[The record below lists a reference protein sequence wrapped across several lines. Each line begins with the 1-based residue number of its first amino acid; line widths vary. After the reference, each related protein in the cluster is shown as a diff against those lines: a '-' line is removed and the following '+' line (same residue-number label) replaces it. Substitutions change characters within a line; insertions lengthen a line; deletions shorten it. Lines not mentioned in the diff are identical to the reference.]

1 MPTRD
6 LGAATVTPRSTLAMP
21 QQSDRITVSSG
32 TPWEPLV
39 GYARAVRVGR
49 HVHVSGTTATGTDG
63 SLVGKGDPYAQT
75 VQALANIRSA
85 LEHAGASLKD
95 VVRTRIYVTNIE
107 SWERVG
113 RAHGEVFGDI
123 RPTATMVEV
132 QRLIDPSMLVEIEA
146 EAYVAPGVVDPTPL
160 TTFSAERWPALP
172 LDAWRE
178 TYETLHMWT
187 QIVGKTRLALAAPV
201 NHWWHVT
208 FHVTPAGLSTSEMP
222 YEGGAVDI
230 EFDFLRHAL
239 HIRTSTGAARSIALA
254 PRSVADF
261 YVEYM
266 TALRELGVR
275 VQIWPRAVEVPEPVS
290 FLQDHRHASYD
301 PESARR
307 LHRVLVESDR
317 VFSTFRGRFVGK
329 SSPVHFF
336 WGSFDLCV
344 TRFSGRRAPPRPGAD
359 RITREAYS
367 HEVISA
373 GFWPG
378 SGPVQEPAFYCY
390 AAPEP
395 PGFSSATLRPS
406 AAYYLRDV
414 GEFILPYEAVRTA
427 DSPDDTLLD
436 FLESAYDAGATLG
449 RWDRTSLEREG

>member
-1 MPTRD
+1 
-6 LGAATVTPRSTLAMP
+6 
-21 QQSDRITVSSG
+21 
-32 TPWEPLV
+32 
-39 GYARAVRVGR
+39 VRVGR
-49 HVHVSGTTATGTDG
+49 HVHVSGTTATAADGT
-63 SLVGKGDPYAQT
+63 LVGKGDPYAQT

-85 LEHAGASLKD
+85 LEHAGAALKD

-113 RAHGEVFGDI
+113 RAHGEVFGEI

-132 QRLIDPSMLVEIEA
+132 QRLIDPAMLVEIEA
-146 EAYVAPGVVDPTPL
+146 EAYVAPGLDATSL
-160 TTFSAERWPALP
+160 TAFAAERWPALP
-172 LDAWRE
+172 LDAWRD
-178 TYETLHMWT
+178 TYDTLHMWT
-187 QIVGKTRLALAAPV
+187 QIIGKTRLALATPV
-201 NHWWHVT
+201 NHWWHVALY
-208 FHVTPAGLSTSEMP
+208 VTPAGLSTSAMP
-222 YEGGAVDI
+222 YDGGAVDI

-239 HIRTSTGAARSIALA
+239 HIRTSTGATRSIALA
-254 PRSVADF
+254 PRSCADF

-266 TALRELGVR
+266 TTLRDLGIG
-275 VQIWPRAVEVPEPVS
+275 VQIWPRAVEVPDPVS
-290 FLQDHRHASYD
+290 FPQDRVHASYD
-301 PESARR
+301 PEAVRR
-307 LHRVLVESDR
+307 LHRILVEVDR
-317 VFSTFRGRFVGK
+317 VFHIFRGQFIGK
-329 SSPVHFF
+329 CSPVHFF

-359 RITREAYS
+359 DMTREAYS

-406 AAYYLRDV
+406 AAYYHREL

-427 DSPDDTLLD
+427 HSPDDALLD
-436 FLESAYDAGATLG
+436 FLATAYDAGATLG
-449 RWDRTSLEREG
+449 RWDRTALERER